1 MSERTRASSPVI
13 DRTLTTLMSP
23 RLTPLK
29 RFTQPLVVGLAAA
42 IVTVVACTGKKAST
56 VPIPTAAIERRDIV
70 VDASATGAVEPINVV
85 EVKSKASGQ
94 ITQMPVETGTLVK
107 PGDLIVQ
114 LDTRDVKN
122 QYDQSLA
129 DVRAAEAKLQVS
141 ESQKKRTD
149 DLFKSRIITAQE
161 QEASVLDFAN
171 AQAQLVRARTNL
183 DLAQQ
188 RLEDATVRAPISGTV
203 IEKTVSLGQVIT
215 SGTSSL
221 GGGTTLIKMADLN
234 KVRVRALVTEAD
246 IGTIQPNM
254 AATVTVDAYP
264 DRPFRGTVEKI
275 EPQAVVQQSVT
286 MFPVLITISNVE
298 GLLKPGMNG
307 EVSIL
312 IDRRDNVIAVPND
325 AIRNVREA
333 ATAAAALGLNPDSV
347 QAQIRAQM
355 TSMGGGMGGRQGGG
369 NGGTTPTG
377 AVTPNVSRGDVALT
391 PVVDQGGQGGQDGR
405 RQMPEVSDKDCAAVK
420 AAFAKHP
427 DAEQKLNGLRG
438 RVQSGELDFQAMR
451 AESQKI
457 YESAGV
463 DARIAGACR
472 MRDRQ
477 RAGGD
482 SAFRGGRPG
491 GAQSAQQSGQGGR
504 GDRGFVPGGGSGVST
519 PVQAG
524 EFPARRPRPS
534 LVFIAENGTYT
545 PRVVRLG
552 VGNFDYTEVVSG
564 LKEGEQVAL
573 LAAAAMQAKREEQN
587 NRMRGM
593 GGLPGITP
601 QRPGGGAPGG
611 GGGAGGGA
619 PRGGAQGGG
628 QARP

>member
-1 MSERTRASSPVI
+1 M
-13 DRTLTTLMSP
+13 
-23 RLTPLK
+23 K
-29 RFTQPLVVGLAAA
+29 RFTYSLLAGVAA
-42 IVTVVACTGKKAST
+42 TAVTIAACTSKKATS

-122 QYDQSLA
+122 QWDQSNA
-129 DVRAAEAKLQVS
+129 DVQAAEAKLQVS
-141 ESQKKRTD
+141 EAQKKRSD
-149 DLFKSRIITAQE
+149 DLFASRIITAQE
-161 QEASVLDFAN
+161 HETAALDYAN
-171 AQAQLVRARTNL
+171 AKAQLVRARTNL
-183 DLAQQ
+183 DISQQ
-188 RLEDATVRAPISGTV
+188 RLEDATVRAPINGTV

-246 IGTIQPNM
+246 IGTIQAGLN
-254 AATVTVDAYP
+254 ATVTVDAYP

-286 MFPVLITISNVE
+286 MFPVLITISNLE

-312 IDRRDNVIAVPND
+312 IDRRDNVLAVPND
-325 AIRNVREA
+325 AIRNMREA
-333 ATAAAALGLNPDSV
+333 GTAATALGLNPDSV

-355 TSMGGGMGGRQGGG
+355 ASMGGGMGGGSGGRPGGNGGG
-369 NGGTTPTG
+369 NGGAAPAAPTG
-377 AVTPNVSRGDVALT
+377 ASGAGAPNVSRGEVMLASNTD
-391 PVVDQGGQGGQDGR
+391 QGGQDGGR
-405 RQMPEVSDKDCAAVK
+405 QRGQMPEVSDKDCDAVK

-427 DAEQKLNGLRG
+427 DTEQKLAALRT

-451 AESQKI
+451 TESQKI
-457 YESAGV
+457 YEAAGV

-472 MRDRQ
+472 MRERQ
-477 RAGGD
+477 RAGGGD
-482 SAFRGGRPG
+482 SAQRGGRESAN
-491 GAQSAQQSGQGGR
+491 GAQRGNGAAQN
-504 GDRGFVPGGGSGVST
+504 DRGFVPQRGGGVST

-524 EFPARRPRPS
+524 EFPSRRARPS
-534 LVFIAENGTYT
+534 LVFVAENGTYV
-545 PRVVRLG
+545 PRIVRLG
-552 VGNFDYTEVVSG
+552 VGNYDYTEVVSG
-564 LKEGEQVAL
+564 IKEGEQVAL

-593 GGLPGITP
+593 SGMPGMTP
-601 QRPGGGAPGG
+601 NRPGAGAPGG
-611 GGGAGGGA
+611 GGGA
-619 PRGGAQGGG
+619 PRGGGGGG

>member
-1 MSERTRASSPVI
+1 M
-13 DRTLTTLMSP
+13 
-23 RLTPLK
+23 K
-29 RFTQPLVVGLAAA
+29 RFTQLIVAGMAA
-42 IVTVVACTGKKAST
+42 VTLGAVACNGKKAST

-94 ITQMPVETGTLVK
+94 ITRMPVETGTLVK

-129 DVRAAEAKLQVS
+129 DSRAAEAKLTVS
-141 ESQKKRTD
+141 ESQKKRAD
-149 DLFKSRIITAQE
+149 DLFQGRIITAQE
-161 QEASVLDFAN
+161 HETAAIDYAN
-171 AQAQLVRARTNL
+171 SQAALVRARTNL

-188 RLEDATVRAPISGTV
+188 RLEDATVRAPIAGTV

-234 KVRVRALVTEAD
+234 QVRVRALVTEAD
-246 IGTIQPNM
+246 IGTISSGMN
-254 AATVTVDAYP
+254 ATVTVDAYP

-312 IDRRDNVIAVPND
+312 IERRDNVLAVPND

-333 ATAAAALGLNPDSV
+333 ATAATALGLNVDSV
-347 QAQIRAQM
+347 TAQVRAQM
-355 TSMGGGMGGRQGGG
+355 SSMMGGGGGGGRGGIG
-369 NGGTTPTG
+369 AANPGGTPGTATPPAGT
-377 AVTPNVSRGDVALT
+377 TPNVSRGEVAIAT
-391 PVVDQGGQGGQDGR
+391 DQGQDGQQR
-405 RQMPEVSDKDCAAVK
+405 GGRGQMPEVNDKDCDAVK

-427 DAEQKLNGLRG
+427 DAEQKLTGLRA
-438 RVQSGELDFQAMR
+438 RVQSGELDFQAVR
-451 AESQKI
+451 TESQKI
-457 YESAGV
+457 YESIGL
-463 DARIAGACR
+463 DARVAGACR

-482 SAFRGGRPG
+482 SGRRGERQSANASQRGG
-491 GAQSAQQSGQGGR
+491 GQ
-504 GDRGFVPGGGSGVST
+504 GDRGFVPERAGGVST

-524 EFPARRPRPS
+524 EFPSRRPRPS
-534 LVFIAENGTYT
+534 LVFVAENGTYK
-545 PRVVRLG
+545 PRIVRLG
-552 VGNFDYTEVVSG
+552 VANFDYTEVVSG

-587 NRMRGM
+587 NRMRNM
-593 GGLPGITP
+593 GGLPGISQP
-601 QRPGGGAPGG
+601 RPGGGGAA
-611 GGGAGGGA
+611 GGAG
-619 PRGGAQGGG
+619 RGGAGGGG

>member
-1 MSERTRASSPVI
+1 
-13 DRTLTTLMSP
+13 
-23 RLTPLK
+23 LK
-29 RFTQPLVVGLAAA
+29 RFTYPLVAGLAAVA
-42 IVTVVACTGKKAST
+42 VGVVACTGKKAT
-56 VPIPTAAIERRDIV
+56 GIPIPTAAIERRDIV

-122 QYDQSLA
+122 QYDQALA

-141 ESQKKRTD
+141 EAQKKRSD
-149 DLFKSRIITAQE
+149 DLFEGRIITAQE
-161 QEASVLDFAN
+161 HETAALDYAN
-171 AQAQLVRARTNL
+171 SQAAVVRARTNL

-234 KVRVRALVTEAD
+234 QVQVRALVTEAD
-246 IGTIQPNM
+246 IGTISPGM

-264 DRPFRGTVEKI
+264 DRPFRGSVQKI

-307 EVSIL
+307 EVSVL
-312 IDRRDNVIAVPND
+312 IDRRENVLAVPND
-325 AIRNVREA
+325 AIRNMREA
-333 ATAAAALGLNPDSV
+333 ATAATALGLNADSV
-347 QAQIRAQM
+347 QAQVRAQM
-355 TSMGGGMGGRQGGG
+355 AAMGGGFGGGNRGGG
-369 NGGTTPTG
+369 NGAPVG
-377 AVTPNVSRGDVALT
+377 AGAAPAGGSAPNVSRGE
-391 PVVDQGGQGGQDGR
+391 VVLASADQGGQQPDGR
-405 RQMPEVSDKDCAAVK
+405 RGQMPEVSDKDCDAVK

-427 DAEQKLNGLRG
+427 DAQQKLDGLRG

-463 DARIAGACR
+463 DPRIAGACR
-472 MRDRQ
+472 FRDRQ

-482 SAFRGGRPG
+482 SAGRGGRQST
-491 GAQSAQQSGQGGR
+491 GATQRTGAAQ
-504 GDRGFVPGGGSGVST
+504 GDRGFVPERGGGVST

-524 EFPARRPRPS
+524 EFPSRRARPS
-534 LVFIAENGTYT
+534 LVFVAENGTYK

-593 GGLPGITP
+593 GGLPGISQP
-601 QRPGGGAPGG
+601 RPGGGAAGG
-611 GGGAGGGA
+611 GG
-619 PRGGAQGGG
+619 RGGAGGGG

>member
-1 MSERTRASSPVI
+1 
-13 DRTLTTLMSP
+13 
-23 RLTPLK
+23 LK
-29 RFTQPLVVGLAAA
+29 RFTHSLVVGLAAA
-42 IVTVVACTGKKAST
+42 AVTVVACTSKKAST
-56 VPIPTAAIERRDIV
+56 VPIPTAAIDRRDIV

-122 QYDQSLA
+122 QYDQSMA

-141 ESQKKRTD
+141 ESQKKRSD
-149 DLFKSRIITAQE
+149 DLFKARIITAQE
-161 QEASVLDFAN
+161 QEASVLDYAN
-171 AQAQLVRARTNL
+171 AQAALVRARTNL
-183 DLAQQ
+183 DLSQQ

-312 IDRRDNVIAVPND
+312 IDRRDNVVAVPND

-347 QAQIRAQM
+347 QAQIRTQM
-355 TSMGGGMGGRQGGG
+355 ASMGGGGMNGGMGGRQGGG
-369 NGGTTPTG
+369 NGGAAPTG
-377 AVTPNVSRGDVALT
+377 ATAPNVSRGEVMLT
-391 PVVDQGGQGGQDGR
+391 SDQGNQGDQQGR
-405 RQMPEVSDKDCAAVK
+405 GGRGQMPEVTDKDCDAVK

-427 DAEQKLNGLRG
+427 DAEQKLVGLRG
-438 RVQSGELDFQAMR
+438 RVQSGELDFQQMR
-451 AESQKI
+451 TESQKI

-463 DARIAGACR
+463 DARVAGACR

-482 SAFRGGRPG
+482 SAGRGGPQVAGRGQP
-491 GAQSAQQSGQGGR
+491 GQGSR
-504 GDRGFVPGGGSGVST
+504 GDRGFVPERAGGVST

-534 LVFIAENGTYT
+534 LVFVAENGTYK

-564 LKEGEQVAL
+564 IKEGEQVAL
-573 LAAAAMQAKREEQN
+573 LAAAAMQAKRDEQN

-593 GGLPGITP
+593 GGMPGLTP
-601 QRPGGGAPGG
+601 PRGGAAAP
-611 GGGAGGGA
+611 GGAGGGA
-619 PRGGAQGGG
+619 RGGAAGGGG

>member
-1 MSERTRASSPVI
+1 
-13 DRTLTTLMSP
+13 
-23 RLTPLK
+23 LK
-29 RFTQPLVVGLAAA
+29 RFSHSIVVGVAA
-42 IVTVVACTGKKAST
+42 VGLGVACNSKKASS
-56 VPIPTAAIERRDIV
+56 VPIPTAAVDRRDII

-141 ESQKKRTD
+141 EAQKKRSD
-149 DLFKSRIITAQE
+149 DLFQGRIITAQE
-161 QEASVLDFAN
+161 HETAALDYAN
-171 AQAQLVRARTNL
+171 AQASVVRARTNL

-215 SGTSSL
+215 SGTSSF

-234 KVRVRALVTEAD
+234 QVRVRALVTEAD
-246 IGTIQPNM
+246 IGSIQSGM
-254 AATVTVDAYP
+254 GATVTVDAYP
-264 DRPFRGTVEKI
+264 DRPFRGSVEKI

-286 MFPVLITISNVE
+286 MFPVLITISNLE

-312 IDRRDNVIAVPND
+312 IERRDNVLAVPND
-325 AIRNVREA
+325 AIRNLREA
-333 ATAAAALGLNPDSV
+333 ATAATALGLNPDTV

-355 TSMGGGMGGRQGGG
+355 ASMGGGTGGVGGGRQGG
-369 NGGTTPTG
+369 NATPAAGGAP
-377 AVTPNVSRGDVALT
+377 TPNVSRGEVALAA
-391 PVVDQGGQGGQDGR
+391 DQGQDGQQPGG
-405 RQMPEVSDKDCAAVK
+405 RQRGPMIDVTDKDCEAVK
-420 AAFAKHP
+420 AAFTKHP
-427 DAEQKLNGLRG
+427 DAEQKLSALRS

-457 YESAGV
+457 YESIGH
-463 DARIAGACR
+463 DARVAGACR

-482 SAFRGGRPG
+482 SGRPAG
-491 GAQSAQQSGQGGR
+491 RQQANSGQQQGAGR
-504 GDRGFVPGGGSGVST
+504 SGANAQNDRGFVPERGGGVSM

-524 EFPARRPRPS
+524 EFPSRRARPS
-534 LVFIAENGTYT
+534 LVFVAENGAYK
-545 PRVVRLG
+545 PRIVRLG

-573 LAAAAMQAKREEQN
+573 LAAAAMQARREEQN
-587 NRMRGM
+587 NRMRSM
-593 GGLPGITP
+593 GGLPGMSQP
-601 QRPGGGAPGG
+601 RPG
-611 GGGAGGGA
+611 GGGAGGG
-619 PRGGAQGGG
+619 RGPGGGGGG
-628 QARP
+628 QAR

>member
-1 MSERTRASSPVI
+1 
-13 DRTLTTLMSP
+13 
-23 RLTPLK
+23 LK
-29 RFTQPLVVGLAAA
+29 RFTQLIVLGAVAAA
-42 IVTVVACTGKKAST
+42 GTALACTSKKASG
-56 VPIPTAAIERRDIV
+56 VPIPTAAVERRDIV

-94 ITQMPVETGTLVK
+94 ITQMPVETGTMVK

-141 ESQKKRTD
+141 EAQKKRSD
-149 DLFKSRIITAQE
+149 DLFQGRIITAQE
-161 QEASVLDFAN
+161 HETAALDYAN
-171 AQAQLVRARTNL
+171 SQAAVVRARTNL

-188 RLEDATVRAPISGTV
+188 RLEDATVRAPIVGTV

-221 GGGTTLIKMADLN
+221 GGGTTLIKMADLT

-246 IGTIQPNM
+246 IGTITAGM

-264 DRPFRGTVEKI
+264 DRPFRGSVEKI

-286 MFPVLITISNVE
+286 MFPVLITISNLE

-312 IDRRDNVIAVPND
+312 IDQRDNVLAVPND
-325 AIRNVREA
+325 AIRTIREG
-333 ATAAAALGLNPDSV
+333 ATAATALGLNPDSV

-355 TSMGGGMGGRQGGG
+355 SSMGGGGFGGNGRQGGTGG
-369 NGGTTPTG
+369 NGAAPGSGPGAAPTPGGT
-377 AVTPNVSRGDVALT
+377 TPNVSRGEVML
-391 PVVDQGGQGGQDGR
+391 QGGQGQDGQQPNA
-405 RQMPEVSDKDCAAVK
+405 RQRGQLIDVSDKDCEAVK

-427 DAEQKLNGLRG
+427 DAEQKLSGLRA
-438 RVQSGELDFQAMR
+438 RVQSGELDFQSVR
-451 AESQKI
+451 TESQKI
-457 YESAGV
+457 YESIGLDPRV
-463 DARIAGACR
+463 AGACR

-482 SAFRGGRPG
+482 SSRNGRQVGDTRAQRGASTS
-491 GAQSAQQSGQGGR
+491 GANSAQN
-504 GDRGFVPGGGSGVST
+504 DRGFVPERGGGVST

-524 EFPARRPRPS
+524 EFTPRRARPS
-534 LVFIAENGTYT
+534 LVFVAEGGTYK
-545 PRVVRLG
+545 PRIVRLG
-552 VGNFDYTEVVSG
+552 VGNFDYTEVISG

-573 LAAAAMQAKREEQN
+573 LAAAAMQARREEQN
-587 NRMRGM
+587 NRMRNM
-593 GGLPGITP
+593 GGLPGISQP
-601 QRPGGGAPGG
+601 RPGGGGQ
-611 GGGAGGGA
+611 GGAGGG
-619 PRGGAQGGG
+619 RGAAGGG

>member
-1 MSERTRASSPVI
+1 
-13 DRTLTTLMSP
+13 
-23 RLTPLK
+23 LK
-29 RFTQPLVVGLAAA
+29 RFTFVFVAGIAAVPLG
-42 IVTVVACTGKKAST
+42 VVACNSKKAST
-56 VPIPTAAIERRDIV
+56 IPIPTAAIERRDIV

-129 DVRAAEAKLQVS
+129 DVKAAEAKLQVS
-141 ESQKKRTD
+141 EAQKKRSD
-149 DLFKSRIITAQE
+149 DLFQGRIITAQE
-161 QEASVLDFAN
+161 HETAALDYAN
-171 AQAQLVRARTNL
+171 SQAALVRARTNL

-234 KVRVRALVTEAD
+234 QVRVRALVTEAD
-246 IGTIQPNM
+246 IGTISSGM
-254 AATVTVDAYP
+254 SATVTVDAYP
-264 DRPFRGTVEKI
+264 DRPFRGSVEKI

-312 IDRRDNVIAVPND
+312 IDRRDNVLAVPND
-325 AIRNVREA
+325 AIRNMREA
-333 ATAAAALGLNPDSV
+333 ATAATALGLNVDSV
-347 QAQIRAQM
+347 TAQVRAQM
-355 TSMGGGMGGRQGGG
+355 SSMGGGGFGGG
-369 NGGTTPTG
+369 NGGGRPAGGNGAAPGAAPTG
-377 AVTPNVSRGDVALT
+377 GSAPNVSRGEVMLAT
-391 PVVDQGGQGGQDGR
+391 DQQGQDGQGR
-405 RQMPEVSDKDCAAVK
+405 GGRGQMPEVTDKDCDAVK
-420 AAFAKHP
+420 AAFTKHP
-427 DAEQKLNGLRG
+427 DAEQKLSGLRS
-438 RVQSGELDFQAMR
+438 RVQSGELDFQAVR

-457 YESAGV
+457 YESIGL
-463 DARIAGACR
+463 DARVAGACR

-477 RAGGD
+477 RGGGD
-482 SAFRGGRPG
+482 SAQRGGRQFG
-491 GAQSAQQSGQGGR
+491 GNNQRGTGGGQG
-504 GDRGFVPGGGSGVST
+504 DRNFVPERGGGVST

-524 EFPARRPRPS
+524 EFPSRRARPS
-534 LVFIAENGTYT
+534 LVFVAENGTYK
-545 PRVVRLG
+545 PRIVRLG
-552 VGNFDYTEVVSG
+552 VANFDYTEVVSG

-587 NRMRGM
+587 NRIRGM
-593 GGLPGITP
+593 GGLPGISQP
-601 QRPGGGAPGG
+601 RPGGGGG
-611 GGGAGGGA
+611 GGGAGGAG
-619 PRGGAQGGG
+619 RQGGGGG

>member
-1 MSERTRASSPVI
+1 M
-13 DRTLTTLMSP
+13 
-23 RLTPLK
+23 K
-29 RFTQPLVVGLAAA
+29 RFTQPLVVGFAAVA
-42 IVTVVACTGKKAST
+42 VGVIACTGKKAAS

-94 ITQMPVETGTLVK
+94 ITQMPVETGTMVK

-122 QYDQSLA
+122 QYDQTLA

-141 ESQKKRTD
+141 EAQKKRSD
-149 DLFKSRIITAQE
+149 DLFASRIITAQE
-161 QEASVLDFAN
+161 HETAALDYAN

-234 KVRVRALVTEAD
+234 QVRVRALVTEAD
-246 IGTIQPNM
+246 IGTIS
-254 AATVTVDAYP
+254 AGLSATVTVDAYP
-264 DRPFRGTVEKI
+264 DRPFRGSVEKI
-275 EPQAVVQQSVT
+275 EPQAVVQSSVT
-286 MFPVLITISNVE
+286 MFPVLITISNRE

-312 IDRRDNVIAVPND
+312 IDRRDNVLAVPND
-325 AIRNVREA
+325 AIRNMREA
-333 ATAAAALGLNPDSV
+333 ATAAAALGLNPDTV
-347 QAQIRAQM
+347 QAQIREQM
-355 TSMGGGMGGRQGGG
+355 TAMGGGFGGGMGGGQRG
-369 NGGTTPTG
+369 NGGPAAGT
-377 AVTPNVSRGDVALT
+377 TPNVSRGEVTLSSND
-391 PVVDQGGQGGQDGR
+391 DQGQQPAGGRQRGGGQF
-405 RQMPEVSDKDCAAVK
+405 QMPDVSDKDCENVK

-427 DAEQKLNGLRG
+427 DAEQKLAGIRS
-438 RVQSGELDFQAMR
+438 RVQSGELDFQASR

-457 YESAGV
+457 YETVGV

-472 MRDRQ
+472 MRERQ

-482 SAFRGGRPG
+482 SAIAGGRQMANSAQRAGGNQGENQGGNRGG
-491 GAQSAQQSGQGGR
+491 SA
-504 GDRGFVPGGGSGVST
+504 DRGGVST
-519 PVQAG
+519 PVEAG
-524 EFPARRPRPS
+524 EFTARRARPS
-534 LVFIAENGTYT
+534 LVFVAENGTYKA
-545 PRVVRLG
+545 RIVRLG

-564 LKEGEQVAL
+564 LKEGDQVAL
-573 LAAAAMQAKREEQN
+573 LAAAAMQARRDEQN
-587 NRMRGM
+587 NRIRNMGGMPGM
-593 GGLPGITP
+593 GGTP
-601 QRPGGGAPGG
+601 RPGGGGPGG
-611 GGGAGGGA
+611 GGNANRGGG
-619 PRGGAQGGG
+619 
-628 QARP
+628 RP

>member
-1 MSERTRASSPVI
+1 V
-13 DRTLTTLMSP
+13 
-23 RLTPLK
+23 
-29 RFTQPLVVGLAAA
+29 
-42 IVTVVACTGKKAST
+42 
-56 VPIPTAAIERRDIV
+56 
-70 VDASATGAVEPINVV
+70 
-85 EVKSKASGQ
+85 
-94 ITQMPVETGTLVK
+94 
-107 PGDLIVQ
+107 
-114 LDTRDVKN
+114 
-122 QYDQSLA
+122 
-129 DVRAAEAKLQVS
+129 
-141 ESQKKRTD
+141 
-149 DLFKSRIITAQE
+149 
-161 QEASVLDFAN
+161 
-171 AQAQLVRARTNL
+171 VRARTNL
-183 DLAQQ
+183 DLSQQ

-254 AATVTVDAYP
+254 GATVTVDAYP
-264 DRPFRGTVEKI
+264 DRPFRGAVEKI

-312 IDRRDNVIAVPND
+312 IDRRDNVVAVPND

-333 ATAAAALGLNPDSV
+333 ATAATALGLNPDSV
-347 QAQIRAQM
+347 QAQIRTQM
-355 TSMGGGMGGRQGGG
+355 ASMGGGGGGMGGRQGGG
-369 NGGTTPTG
+369 NGGAAPAG
-377 AVTPNVSRGDVALT
+377 AAAPNVSRGDVALT
-391 PVVDQGGQGGQDGR
+391 PVTDQGGQGDQGGGR
-405 RQMPEVSDKDCAAVK
+405 RGGQMPEVTDKECDAVK

-427 DAEQKLNGLRG
+427 DAEQKLSGLRT
-438 RVQSGELDFQAMR
+438 RVQSGELDFQQMR
-451 AESQKI
+451 TESQKI

-472 MRDRQ
+472 ARDRQ

-482 SAFRGGRPG
+482 TSRRGGRQTA
-491 GAQSAQQSGQGGR
+491 GAQQGAQ
-504 GDRGFVPGGGSGVST
+504 GDRGFVPERSGGVST

-524 EFPARRPRPS
+524 EFPTRRPRPS
-534 LVFIAENGTYT
+534 LVFVAENGTYK

-593 GGLPGITP
+593 GGLPGLTP

-611 GGGAGGGA
+611 AGGGGGG
-619 PRGGAQGGG
+619 RGGAPGGA

>member
-1 MSERTRASSPVI
+1 MAGTRSI
-13 DRTLTTLMSP
+13 DYAPDYNALST

-29 RFTQPLVVGLAAA
+29 RFTYSIAIGVAAAVGL
-42 IVTVVACTGKKAST
+42 VACKGKKAAG
-56 VPIPTAAIERRDIV
+56 VPIPLAAVERRDIV

-85 EVKSKASGQ
+85 EVKSKSSGQ
-94 ITQMPVETGTLVK
+94 ITKMPVETGTLVK

-141 ESQKKRTD
+141 DAQKKRSD
-149 DLFKSRIITAQE
+149 DLFQGRIITAQE
-161 QEASVLDFAN
+161 HETAALDYAN
-171 AQAQLVRARTNL
+171 AEAALVRARTNL

-215 SGTSSL
+215 SATSAF

-234 KVRVRALVTEAD
+234 QVRVRALVTEAD
-246 IGTIQPNM
+246 IGAIQPGM
-254 AATVTVDAYP
+254 TATVTVDAYP
-264 DRPFRGTVEKI
+264 DRPFRGSVEKI

-286 MFPVLITISNVE
+286 MFPVLVTISNLE

-312 IDRRDNVIAVPND
+312 IDRRENVLAVPND
-325 AIRNVREA
+325 AIRNLRES
-333 ATAAAALGLNPDSV
+333 ATAATALGLNPDSV

-355 TSMGGGMGGRQGGG
+355 ASMGGGMGG
-369 NGGTTPTG
+369 NGARPGANAAPTSG
-377 AVTPNVSRGDVALT
+377 TPNVSRGDVMLVSDQA
-391 PVVDQGGQGGQDGR
+391 QGGQQPNGR
-405 RQMPEVSDKDCAAVK
+405 MGQMPDVSDKDCAAVK
-420 AAFAKHP
+420 ATFAKHP
-427 DAEQKLNGLRG
+427 DAEQKLTGLRA
-438 RVQSGELDFQAMR
+438 RVQSGELDFQAVR

-457 YESAGV
+457 YESIGLDPRV
-463 DARIAGACR
+463 AGACR

-477 RAGGD
+477 RASGD
-482 SAFRGGRPG
+482 SGRAGGQQSANAGQRGGV
-491 GAQSAQQSGQGGR
+491 ASQ
-504 GDRGFVPGGGSGVST
+504 GDRGFVPERGGGVST

-524 EFPARRPRPS
+524 EFPSRRARPS
-534 LVFIAENGTYT
+534 LVFVAENGVYK
-545 PRVVRLG
+545 PRIIRLG
-552 VGNFDYTEVVSG
+552 VANFDYTEVLGG

-587 NRMRGM
+587 NRIRSM
-593 GGLPGITP
+593 GGVPGMTQ
-601 QRPGGGAPGG
+601 QRPGGAGAAGGRPPGG
-611 GGGAGGGA
+611 GGQ
-619 PRGGAQGGG
+619 PR
-628 QARP
+628 

>member
-1 MSERTRASSPVI
+1 
-13 DRTLTTLMSP
+13 
-23 RLTPLK
+23 LK
-29 RFTQPLVVGLAAA
+29 RFRHSIGVGVAAVVVG
-42 IVTVVACTGKKAST
+42 VVACNGKKASS
-56 VPIPTAAIERRDIV
+56 VPIPTAAVERRDIV

-141 ESQKKRTD
+141 EAQKKRSD
-149 DLFKSRIITAQE
+149 DLFGGRIITAQE
-161 QEASVLDFAN
+161 HETAALDYAN
-171 AQAQLVRARTNL
+171 AQAALVRARTNL

-215 SGTSSL
+215 SGTSSF
-221 GGGTTLIKMADLN
+221 GGGTTLIKMADL
-234 KVRVRALVTEAD
+234 KQVRVRALVTEAD
-246 IGTIQPNM
+246 IGAIQAGM
-254 AATVTVDAYP
+254 GATVTVDAYP
-264 DRPFRGTVEKI
+264 DRPFRGSVEKI

-286 MFPVLITISNVE
+286 MFPVLITISNLE

-312 IDRRDNVIAVPND
+312 IERRDNVLAVPND
-325 AIRNVREA
+325 AIRTLREA
-333 ATAAAALGLNPDSV
+333 GTAAAALGLNPDTV

-355 TSMGGGMGGRQGGG
+355 ASMGGGLGGPGGRP
-369 NGGTTPTG
+369 GGTATPTG
-377 AVTPNVSRGDVALT
+377 GGAATPNVSRGEVAVASEQA
-391 PVVDQGGQGGQDGR
+391 PDGQQPSA
-405 RQMPEVSDKDCAAVK
+405 RQRGPMIDVSDKDCDAVK
-420 AAFAKHP
+420 AAFTKHP
-427 DAEQKLNGLRG
+427 DAEQKLSALRS
-438 RVQSGELDFQAMR
+438 RVQSGELDFQAVR

-457 YESAGV
+457 YESIGLDPRV
-463 DARIAGACR
+463 AGACR

-482 SAFRGGRPG
+482 SGRSAGRQQANGGQQQSAARSG
-491 GAQSAQQSGQGGR
+491 GAAQN
-504 GDRGFVPGGGSGVST
+504 DRGFVPERGGGVST

-524 EFPARRPRPS
+524 EFPPRRARPS
-534 LVFIAENGTYT
+534 LVFVAENGAYR
-545 PRVVRLG
+545 PRIVRLG
-552 VGNFDYTEVVSG
+552 VANFDYTEVASG

-573 LAAAAMQAKREEQN
+573 LAAAAMQARREEQN
-587 NRMRGM
+587 NRIRSM
-593 GGLPGITP
+593 GGLPGMSQP
-601 QRPGGGAPGG
+601 RPG
-611 GGGAGGGA
+611 GGGAGGG
-619 PRGGAQGGG
+619 GGRPPGGGGG
-628 QARP
+628 QAR

>member
-1 MSERTRASSPVI
+1 
-13 DRTLTTLMSP
+13 
-23 RLTPLK
+23 LK
-29 RFTQPLVVGLAAA
+29 RFTVSIVIGLTAA
-42 IVTVVACTGKKAST
+42 TVLGLACTGKKAT
-56 VPIPTAAIERRDIV
+56 GIPIPTAAIERRDII

-94 ITQMPVETGTLVK
+94 ITQMPVETGTMVK

-122 QYDQSLA
+122 QYDQTLA

-141 ESQKKRTD
+141 EAQKKRSD
-149 DLFKSRIITAQE
+149 DLFAARIITAQE
-161 QEASVLDFAN
+161 HETAALDYAN
-171 AQAQLVRARTNL
+171 SQAQLVRARTNL

-188 RLEDATVRAPISGTV
+188 RLEDATVRAPINGTV

-234 KVRVRALVTEAD
+234 QVRVRALVTEAD
-246 IGTIQPNM
+246 IGTIAPGLS
-254 AATVTVDAYP
+254 ATVTVDAYP
-264 DRPFRGTVEKI
+264 DRPFRGSVEKI

-286 MFPVLITISNVE
+286 MFPVLITLSNRE

-312 IDRRDNVIAVPND
+312 IDRRDDVLAVPND
-325 AIRNVREA
+325 AIRNMREA
-333 ATAAAALGLNPDSV
+333 ATAATALGLNPDSV

-355 TSMGGGMGGRQGGG
+355 ANMGGGR
-369 NGGTTPTG
+369 NGGTSSAAPGG
-377 AVTPNVSRGDVALT
+377 AAPAAGAPNVSRGEVMLAIADQAG
-391 PVVDQGGQGGQDGR
+391 QGGQGGQDGGR
-405 RQMPEVSDKDCAAVK
+405 QRGFGGGQQMPDVSNKDCDAVK

-427 DAEQKLNGLRG
+427 DAEQKLNALRG
-438 RVQSGELDFQAMR
+438 RVQSGELDFQGMR

-482 SAFRGGRPG
+482 SSRGADGRQNARREGRNGGEAAQQPGAAPSDRGG
-491 GAQSAQQSGQGGR
+491 SM
-504 GDRGFVPGGGSGVST
+504 ST

-524 EFPARRPRPS
+524 EFSSRRARPS
-534 LVFIAENGTYT
+534 LVFVAENGTYV
-545 PRVVRLG
+545 PRIVRLG

-564 LKEGEQVAL
+564 IKEGEQVAL
-573 LAAAAMQAKREEQN
+573 LAAAAMQARREEQN
-587 NRMRGM
+587 NRMRNM
-593 GGLPGITP
+593 GGLPGMTP
-601 QRPGGGAPGG
+601 QRPGGGGG
-611 GGGAGGGA
+611 ANRGGGAGG
-619 PRGGAQGGG
+619 

>member
-1 MSERTRASSPVI
+1 MK
-13 DRTLTTLMSP
+13 
-23 RLTPLK
+23 RLSHSLIVGVAAV
-29 RFTQPLVVGLAAA
+29 VVG
-42 IVTVVACTGKKAST
+42 VVACSGKKVAS
-56 VPIPTAAIERRDIV
+56 VPIPIAPVERRDIV

-114 LDTRDVKN
+114 VDTRDVKN

-141 ESQKKRTD
+141 EAQKKRSD
-149 DLFKSRIITAQE
+149 DLFEGRIITAQE
-161 QEASVLDFAN
+161 HETAALDYATS
-171 AQAQLVRARTNL
+171 QAALVRARTNL

-215 SGTSSL
+215 SATSAF

-234 KVRVRALVTEAD
+234 QVRVRALVSEAD
-246 IGTIQPNM
+246 IGAIQSGMN
-254 AATVTVDAYP
+254 ATVTVDAYP
-264 DRPFRGTVEKI
+264 DRPFRGSVEKI

-312 IDRRDNVIAVPND
+312 IERRDNVLAVPND
-325 AIRNVREA
+325 AIRNLRES
-333 ATAAAALGLNPDSV
+333 ATAATALGLNPDSV

-355 TSMGGGMGGRQGGG
+355 ASMGGGMGGNGSRPGGSAA
-369 NGGTTPTG
+369 PTS
-377 AVTPNVSRGDVALT
+377 ATPNVSRGEVML
-391 PVVDQGGQGGQDGR
+391 VSDQGPDGQQPNG
-405 RQMPEVSDKDCAAVK
+405 RQMPDVSDKDCAAVK
-420 AAFAKHP
+420 ATFAKHP
-427 DAEQKLNGLRG
+427 DAEQKLAGLRS
-438 RVQSGELDFQAMR
+438 RVQSGELDFQAVR

-457 YESAGV
+457 YESIGLDPKV
-463 DARIAGACR
+463 AGACR
-472 MRDRQ
+472 MRERQ

-482 SAFRGGRPG
+482 SGRAGGRQSANSGQRGG
-491 GAQSAQQSGQGGR
+491 SASQ
-504 GDRGFVPGGGSGVST
+504 GDRGFVPERGGGVST

-524 EFPARRPRPS
+524 EFPSRRARPS
-534 LVFIAENGTYT
+534 LVFVAENGVYK
-545 PRVVRLG
+545 PRIIRLG
-552 VGNFDYTEVVSG
+552 VANFDYTEVLGG
-564 LKEGEQVAL
+564 LKEGDQVAL

-587 NRMRGM
+587 NRIRNM
-593 GGLPGITP
+593 GGVPGMSQP
-601 QRPGGGAPGG
+601 RPGGAA
-611 GGGAGGGA
+611 GAGA
-619 PRGGAQGGG
+619 RPSGG
-628 QARP
+628 QAR

>member
-1 MSERTRASSPVI
+1 M
-13 DRTLTTLMSP
+13 
-23 RLTPLK
+23 K
-29 RFTQPLVVGLAAA
+29 RFTHSLVVGLAAA
-42 IVTVVACTGKKAST
+42 AVTVVACTSKKAST
-56 VPIPTAAIERRDIV
+56 VPIPTAAIDRRDIV

-122 QYDQSLA
+122 QYDQSMA

-141 ESQKKRTD
+141 ESQKKRSD
-149 DLFKSRIITAQE
+149 DLFKARIITAQE
-161 QEASVLDFAN
+161 QEASVLDYAN
-171 AQAQLVRARTNL
+171 AQAALVRARTNL
-183 DLAQQ
+183 DLSQQ

-254 AATVTVDAYP
+254 VATVTVDAYP

-312 IDRRDNVIAVPND
+312 IDRRDNVVAVPND

-347 QAQIRAQM
+347 QAQIRTQM
-355 TSMGGGMGGRQGGG
+355 ASMGGGGMNGGTGGRQGGG
-369 NGGTTPTG
+369 NGGAAPTG
-377 AVTPNVSRGDVALT
+377 ATTPNVSRGEVMLT
-391 PVVDQGGQGGQDGR
+391 SDQGNQGDQQGR
-405 RQMPEVSDKDCAAVK
+405 GGRGQMPEVTDKDCDAVK

-427 DAEQKLNGLRG
+427 DAEQKLVGLRG
-438 RVQSGELDFQAMR
+438 RVQSGELDFQQMR
-451 AESQKI
+451 TESQKI

-482 SAFRGGRPG
+482 SAGRGGQVAGRG
-491 GAQSAQQSGQGGR
+491 QAGQGSQ
-504 GDRGFVPGGGSGVST
+504 GDRGFVPQRAGGVST

-534 LVFIAENGTYT
+534 LVFVAENGTYK

-564 LKEGEQVAL
+564 IKEGEQVAL
-573 LAAAAMQAKREEQN
+573 LAAAAMQAKRDEQN

-593 GGLPGITP
+593 GGMPGLTP
-601 QRPGGGAPGG
+601 PRGGAAAP
-611 GGGAGGGA
+611 GGAGGGA
-619 PRGGAQGGG
+619 RGGAAGGGG